1 MIEGVSLSRIKNNY
15 SCVIYENSQSI
26 LDSGKVEENYESI
39 DGVEVDNFVQ
49 NSSQIITKKSTI
61 NRVQYLVDYKNGKNS
76 KQYSCSKCQHT
87 KEGLLFYSITN
98 DNDYSFCKHLH
109 YNLLNNNN
117 DENAN
122 FIKIQD
128 DPRITKVGKF
138 IRNTSI
144 DELPQLINVIK
155 GDMSLVGNRPIPIY
169 EAEKLTKDELCK
181 RFLSPAGLTGLWQVE
196 HRGKKGKMS
205 DRERIELDNKY
216 SDYLSKTNIL
226 YGLM

>member
-1 MIEGVSLSRIKNNY
+1 MKNEK
-15 SCVIYENSQSI
+15 IM
-26 LDSGKVEENYESI
+26 
-39 DGVEVDNFVQ
+39 
-49 NSSQIITKKSTI
+49 NSSKMNNSKIEKS
-61 NRVQYLVDYKNGKNS
+61 LNGKNS

-181 RFLSPAGLTGLWQVE
+181 RFLSPAGLTGIWQVE

-216 SDYLSKTNIL
+216 SDYFIQNKHSLWIDVKILLKTIPAIFQKNNV
-226 YGLM
+226 